1 MSSTSKQRI
10 SARGWLTRAARALAD
25 LVHENADKVAL
36 VEAIADFDKR
46 IDTLD
51 NIQQLI
57 EVELDG
63 YELLADIEKAADFR
77 DVCRKQ
83 RTAAKRLLSDISTTP
98 AAAGDDVDFVSNHSA
113 STQGCSREASL
124 PKLELP
130 TFSGDVTK
138 WPSFWDQFTAVIDGS
153 DLPEVSK
160 FVYLLS
166 LLTAE
171 AKLSVKGLTISAAHY
186 QIAKDILVQRYG
198 RKERII
204 FTHVQQLMNITVP
217 GNITCENTVLW
228 KLQDELLAHVRSL
241 EALGVTGDQY
251 GVILTPLILSRLP
264 QDVRLEWAREG
275 EGRESD
281 LDWLLTFLASEIN
294 RRERSQ
300 SFRDTTTH
308 DPVVTTCEEKV
319 RSARKASA
327 SALHVHSSA
336 SGSEDVQ
343 VSCDVCGFKGHT
355 AERCWNLTKLST
367 VSERRSKVQM
377 CGLCFR
383 CLRRDHVAKDCL
395 NKCDKCGGRHHVL
408 LCDPQPTSTQEKCS
422 TSSTSRQSDSHR
434 PVSYSTEQ
442 KHTNSNLSLASNSNV
457 HANSKDSKDSKDSKT
472 KRVILQT
479 TDVTASGCTGKSGI
493 LTVLFD
499 TGSDRSYV
507 SSRLVKRVEPE
518 WVGTQQISYSAFGT
532 DHGGKSELRNLFHVN
547 LKCADDSYVSLFATE
562 IPTICAPV
570 YRPDI
575 PLHVLQSFEELSIEA
590 VCSDG
595 GEVQVDVLIGLD
607 SYWKFMKSG
616 IVRNTGGLVAQE
628 SVFGWV
634 LSGSLVYDGGSTSVV
649 SHQLLC
655 FNEVPEAAL
664 HKFWDLESI
673 GISDAPVEA
682 ADVSAVFKQQ
692 IKRVDPVDRVDP
704 MDQVEQLVAPEVW
717 LKGPKFIRDK
727 SGNLEITTGL
737 AGVEQNVSSVVMLVL
752 ASLVSMSSF
761 TVSSVVMLVLSLL
774 VSMSS
779 FTVYVVMLVLS
790 LLVSMSSFTVSVV
803 MLVLSLLV
811 SMSSFTVSV
820 VMLVLSLLV
829 SMSSFTVSVVMLV
842 LSLLVSMSSFTV
854 SVVMLVL
861 SLLVSMSSFTV
872 SVVMLVLSLLVSM
885 SSFVLCGDACIVLVG
900 LYAHPVTAKDF
911 VARYKVRSQLV
922 DHFWDLWSS
931 DYIINLPACQG
942 DTERGHLSVGSVVL
956 VREGCYS
963 RMQWPIG
970 VITRVYP
977 GRDGIIRA
985 VEVRTAKGIYVRS
998 IQLLHDLEITES
1010 TECDKETP
1018 LTVTDTDDYNHVF
1031 HSSESQYVT
1040 RYGRSVKP
1048 VKKLNL

>member
-1 MSSTSKQRI
+1 M
-10 SARGWLTRAARALAD
+10 
-25 LVHENADKVAL
+25 
-36 VEAIADFDKR
+36 
-46 IDTLD
+46 
-51 NIQQLI
+51 
-57 EVELDG
+57 
-63 YELLADIEKAADFR
+63 
-77 DVCRKQ
+77 
-83 RTAAKRLLSDISTTP
+83 
-98 AAAGDDVDFVSNHSA
+98 
-113 STQGCSREASL
+113 
-124 PKLELP
+124 
-130 TFSGDVTK
+130 
-138 WPSFWDQFTAVIDGS
+138 
-153 DLPEVSK
+153 
-160 FVYLLS
+160 
-166 LLTAE
+166 
-171 AKLSVKGLTISAAHY
+171 
-186 QIAKDILVQRYG
+186 
-198 RKERII
+198 
-204 FTHVQQLMNITVP
+204 
-217 GNITCENTVLW
+217 
-228 KLQDELLAHVRSL
+228 
-241 EALGVTGDQY
+241 TGDQY

-300 SFRDTTTH
+300 SFRDTTTTH

-327 SALHVHSSA
+327 STLHVHSSA
-336 SGSEDVQ
+336 SGSEDVH
-343 VSCDVCGFKGHT
+343 VSCDMCGVKGHT

-408 LCDPQPTSTQEKCS
+408 LCDPRPTSTQEKCS
-422 TSSTSRQSDSHR
+422 TGSTSRQSDSHR

-442 KHTNSNLSLASNSNV
+442 KHTNSNMSLASNSNV
-457 HANSKDSKDSKDSKT
+457 HANSKDSKDSNT

-479 TDVTASGCTGKSGI
+479 TNVTASGCTGKSGI
-493 LTVLFD
+493 FTVLFD
-499 TGSDRSYV
+499 TGTDRSYV

-518 WVGTQQISYSAFGT
+518 WVGTQPISYSVFGT

-547 LKCADDSYVSLFATE
+547 LKCADESYVSLFATE
-562 IPTICAPV
+562 IPIICAPV

-575 PLHVLQSFEELSIEA
+575 PLHVLQSFEGLSYEA
-590 VCSDG
+590 DCSDG

-607 SYWKFMKSG
+607 AYWKFMKSG

-634 LSGSLVYDGGSTSVV
+634 LSGSLVDDGGSLSVV

-664 HKFWDLESI
+664 HKFWNLESI

-682 ADVSAVFKQQ
+682 ADVSAVFKQH
-692 IKRVDPVDRVDP
+692 IKRVDPMDHVGVGVGQVDRVDP
-704 MDQVEQLVAPEVW
+704 MDQVEQLVASDVR
-717 LKGPKFIRDK
+717 LKGPKFIRDR
-727 SGNLEITTGL
+727 SGNREITTRL
-737 AGVEQNVSSVVMLVL
+737 AGVEQNV
-752 ASLVSMSSF
+752 
-761 TVSSVVMLVLSLL
+761 SVVMLVLSLL

-779 FTVYVVMLVLS
+779 FTVSVVMLVLSLLASMSSFTVSVVMFVLSLLVSMSSFTVPVVMLVLSLLVSMSSFTVSSVVMLVLS

-885 SSFVLCGDACIVLVG
+885 SSFNVSYVVMLVLSLLVSMSSFVLSGDACIVLVD
-900 LYAHPVTAKDF
+900 LYEHPVTAKDL

-922 DHFWDLWSS
+922 DHLWDIWSS
-931 DYIINLPACQG
+931 DYIRNLPACQG

-985 VEVRTAKGIYVRS
+985 VEVRTAKGTYVRS

-1031 HSSESQYVT
+1031 QSSESQYVA

-1048 VKKLNL
+1048 VKKLNFLCRGLLKDVPLRGVASAENAVYRRHYTGCVDNGMGSWMLVDDAGNSSTVFKTRNGQLREVLDMMGDNAGCPTFCAATIGPSVKHQQQMFA

>member
-1 MSSTSKQRI
+1 MSSTTKQRI
-10 SARGWLTRAARALAD
+10 SAQGWLTRAARALSD

-63 YELLADIEKAADFR
+63 DELLADIEKAADFR

-83 RTAAKRLLSDISTTP
+83 RTAAKRLLSDISTTI
-98 AAAGDDVDFVSNHSA
+98 AGDADDFDCVSNHSA

-186 QIAKDILVQRYG
+186 QIAKDIMVQRYG

-300 SFRDTTTH
+300 SFRDTTTTH

-327 SALHVHSSA
+327 SALHVHSST

-343 VSCDVCGFKGHT
+343 VSCDVCGVKGHA

-408 LCDPQPTSTQEKCS
+408 LCDPRPTSTEEKCS
-422 TSSTSRQSDSHR
+422 TISTSRRSDSHG
-434 PVSYSTEQ
+434 PVSHSTEQ
-442 KHTNSNLSLASNSNV
+442 KYTNSNLSLASNYNV
-457 HANSKDSKDSKDSKT
+457 HANSKDSKT
-472 KRVILQT
+472 KRVLLQT

-493 LTVLFD
+493 FTLLFD

-518 WVGTQQISYSAFGT
+518 WVGTQPISYSAFGT
-532 DHGGKSELRNLFHVN
+532 YHGGKSELRNLFHVN

-575 PLHVLQSFEELSIEA
+575 PLHVLQSFEQLSIEA
-590 VCSDG
+590 DCSDG

-607 SYWKFMKSG
+607 SYWTFMKSG

-634 LSGSLVYDGGSTSVV
+634 LSGSLVDDGGSPSVV

-692 IKRVDPVDRVDP
+692 VDRVDPVYRVGVHQVARVDP
-704 MDQVEQLVAPEVW
+704 MDQVEQLVASEVW
-717 LKGPKFIRDK
+717 LKGPKFIRDR
-727 SGNLEITTGL
+727 SGNMEITTGL

-752 ASLVSMSSF
+752 SLLVSMSSF
-761 TVSSVVMLVLSLL
+761 TVSSVLMLVLSLLVSMSSFTVPVVMLVLSLL

-779 FTVYVVMLVLS
+779 FTVSVLMLVLS

-820 VMLVLSLLV
+820 AMLVLSLLV
-829 SMSSFTVSVVMLV
+829 TMG
-842 LSLLVSMSSFTV
+842 
-854 SVVMLVL
+854 
-861 SLLVSMSSFTV
+861 SFTV

-900 LYAHPVTAKDF
+900 LYEHPVTAKDL

-931 DYIINLPACQG
+931 DYIRNMPACQG

-970 VITRVYP
+970 VVTRVYP
-977 GRDGIIRA
+977 GRDGNIRA
-985 VEVRTAKGIYVRS
+985 VEVRTAKGTYVRS

-1018 LTVTDTDDYNHVF
+1018 LTVTDTDTDDSNHVF
-1031 HSSESQYVT
+1031 QSSESQYVT